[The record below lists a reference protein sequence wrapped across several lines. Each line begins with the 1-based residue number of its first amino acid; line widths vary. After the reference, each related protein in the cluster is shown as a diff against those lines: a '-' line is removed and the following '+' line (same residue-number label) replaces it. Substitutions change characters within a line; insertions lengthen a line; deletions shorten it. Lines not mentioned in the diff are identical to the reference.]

1 MFLDTHQLRSRVSVL
16 SFQSVRSSARRHR
29 GFFCL
34 FCFSPFFA
42 LSFLCVWP
50 ELGPPCVF
58 HSFNLVVVTDESF

>member
-16 SFQSVRSSARRHR
+16 SFLSVRTSARRHR
-29 GFFCL
+29 GFFL
-34 FCFSPFFA
+34 FCFVFPLFS